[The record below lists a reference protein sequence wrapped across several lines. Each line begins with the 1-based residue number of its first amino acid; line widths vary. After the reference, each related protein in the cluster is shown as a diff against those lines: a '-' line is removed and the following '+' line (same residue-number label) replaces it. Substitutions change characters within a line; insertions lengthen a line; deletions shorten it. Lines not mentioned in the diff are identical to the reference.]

1 MRLKIDFNQCCGC
14 RRCEVACS
22 LHHYENTVNP
32 KKSRIRIFSEEA
44 AFYPVM
50 AGPPNNDEC
59 TAKNTVVIG
68 DKEVDEC
75 IICRA
80 SCPIKPLFKETD
92 KEVLLQCDF
101 CGDPPEPAC
110 AKWCPCQAITLVD
123 EEGKVEVKI
132 KDVKKDYQREK
143 GKKAPPHNGTDG
155 PPLRYSPDKI
165 VF

>member
-44 AFYPVM
+44 AFYPVV

-123 EEGKVEVKI
+123 EEGKIEVKI
-132 KDVKKDYQREK
+132 EDIKKDYQREK

>member
-44 AFYPVM
+44 AFYPVV

-68 DKEVDEC
+68 DKADDVRLCGLLGKPWRLPLEHGGHDEDQGQGTSFEHSM
-75 IICRA
+75 RL
-80 SCPIKPLFKETD
+80 PRFRYW
-92 KEVLLQCDF
+92 
-101 CGDPPEPAC
+101 
-110 AKWCPCQAITLVD
+110 AKRPGSAQ
-123 EEGKVEVKI
+123 
-132 KDVKKDYQREK
+132 
-143 GKKAPPHNGTDG
+143 
-155 PPLRYSPDKI
+155 
-165 VF
+165 